1 MSTFHT
7 AAPRRPSAKQVA
19 AKHREIKLR
28 YKRARPPVDQSKLS
42 AGRRRNEIED
52 LIRDRHDGVLP
63 DTDDRDEYLKLWCW
77 HNTRSAHQHED
88 LKALGRRLGVELHDS
103 EVAAT
108 VGYVNRKPRKFSAD
122 SLGKQL
128 KLTED
133 ERTLLRITTIGSHN
147 VPRAERKRIRKALD
161 AERKRKRR
169 RAKGM
174 KPRAVYL
181 ENSLSRT
188 KPWEAE
194 GICRRTWERRQK
206 RRPEHFANAA

>member
-1 MSTFHT
+1 MSTLH
-7 AAPRRPSAKQVA
+7 AATPRRPSAKEVA
-19 AKHREIKLR
+19 AKHREIDFR
-28 YKRARPPVDQSKLS
+28 YKRARPPVDKSKLI

-52 LIRDRHDGVLP
+52 LIRYRHEVLP
-63 DTDDRDEYLKLWCW
+63 DTDDRDWYLKLWGW
-77 HNTRSAHQHED
+77 HNTRSAHPHED
-88 LKALGRRLGVELHDS
+88 LKALGRRLGVELPDA

-108 VGYVNRKPRKFSAD
+108 VAYVNHKPRKFLAD

-128 KLTED
+128 RLTED
-133 ERTLLRITTIGSHN
+133 ERTLLEITTIGSHN
-147 VPRAERKRIRKALD
+147 VSRAERGHIRKVLD

-174 KPRAVYL
+174 KLRAVYL

-194 GICRRTWERRQK
+194 GIGRRTRERRQK

>member
-1 MSTFHT
+1 MSTLQ
-7 AAPRRPSAKQVA
+7 AAARRPSAKQVA
-19 AKHREIKLR
+19 ARHREIHLR
-28 YKRARPPVDQSKLS
+28 YKRARPPVDQSKLI
-42 AGRRRNEIED
+42 AGRRRNEIEN
-52 LIRDRHDGVLP
+52 LILHRHYVLP
-63 DTDDRDEYLKLWCW
+63 DTDDRDTYLKLWCW
-77 HNTRSAHQHED
+77 HNTRSAHQLED
-88 LKALGRRLGVELHDS
+88 LKALGRRLGVELPDA
-103 EVAAT
+103 EVTAT
-108 VGYVNRKPRKFSAD
+108 VDYVNRNRRKFLAD

-128 KLTED
+128 MLTED
-133 ERTLLRITTIGSHN
+133 ERTILEITTIGSHN

-181 ENSLSRT
+181 ENSLCRT

-206 RRPEHFANAA
+206 RRTEHFANAA

>member
-1 MSTFHT
+1 VSTLQ

-19 AKHREIKLR
+19 AKHREIDLR
-28 YKRARPPVDQSKLS
+28 YKRARPPVDQSKII

-52 LIRDRHDGVLP
+52 LIRYRHDVLP
-63 DTDDRDEYLKLWCW
+63 DTDDRDTYLKLWCW
-77 HNTRSAHQHED
+77 HNTRSAHQDED
-88 LKALGRRLGVELHDS
+88 LKALGRRLGVELPDA
-103 EVAAT
+103 EVADT
-108 VGYVNRKPRKFSAD
+108 VAYVNRKPRRFLAD

-147 VPRAERKRIRKALD
+147 VPWAERKRIRKALD

-181 ENSLSRT
+181 ENSLSQT
-188 KPWEAE
+188 KPWQAE
-194 GICRRTWERRQK
+194 GVCRRTWERRQK
-206 RRPEHFANAA
+206 RRLKHFANAA

>member
-1 MSTFHT
+1 MSMLHA
-7 AAPRRPSAKQVA
+7 AAPRLQSAKQVA
-19 AKHREIKLR
+19 ARHREIDRR
-28 YKRARPPVDQSKLS
+28 YKRARPPVDQSKLI

-52 LIRDRHDGVLP
+52 LIRYRHDVLP
-63 DTDDRDEYLKLWCW
+63 DTDDRDMYLKLWCW

-88 LKALGRRLGVELHDS
+88 LKALGRRLGVELPDA
-103 EVAAT
+103 EVGAT
-108 VGYVNRKPRKFSAD
+108 MAYVNRRPRRFSAD

-128 KLTED
+128 MLTED
-133 ERTLLRITTIGSHN
+133 ERTILGITTIGSHN
-147 VPRAERKRIRKALD
+147 VSRAERKQIRKALD
-161 AERKRKRR
+161 VERKRKRR

>member
-1 MSTFHT
+1 MSTLHA
-7 AAPRRPSAKQVA
+7 AAPRRPSAKEVA
-19 AKHREIKLR
+19 AKRREIHRR
-28 YKRARPPVDQSKLS
+28 YKRTRPPVDLSKLI

-52 LIRDRHDGVLP
+52 LIRYRHHIQP
-63 DTDDRDEYLKLWCW
+63 DTDDRDWYLKLWGW
-77 HNTRSAHQHED
+77 HSTRSAHQHED
-88 LKALGRRLGVELHDS
+88 LKSLGRRLGVALPDA

-108 VGYVNRKPRKFSAD
+108 VDYVNRKPRRFSAD
-122 SLGKQL
+122 RLGKQL

-147 VPRAERKRIRKALD
+147 VPRAERKRIRKELD

-194 GICRRTWERRQK
+194 GICRRTWERHQK
-206 RRPEHFANAA
+206 RRLEHFANAA

>member
-1 MSTFHT
+1 VSTLQ
-7 AAPRRPSAKQVA
+7 AAPTRPSAKQVA
-19 AKHREIKLR
+19 AKHREIDRR
-28 YKRARPPVDQSKLS
+28 YKRARPPVDQSKLI

-52 LIRDRHDGVLP
+52 LVRYRHDVLP
-63 DTDDRDEYLKLWCW
+63 DTDDRDGYLKLWCW
-77 HNTRSAHQHED
+77 HNTRSAHQDED
-88 LKALGRRLGVELHDS
+88 LKALGRRLGVELPDA

-108 VGYVNRKPRKFSAD
+108 VADVNRKPRRFLAD

-128 KLTED
+128 MLTED
-133 ERTLLRITTIGSHN
+133 ERTILEITTIGSHN
-147 VPRAERKRIRKALD
+147 VPRAERKLIRKALD

-181 ENSLSRT
+181 EDSLSRT